1 MRILFDTN
9 AYVAWK
15 TGHEG
20 VARLLRESERV
31 YASSVVVG
39 ELLAGFRLGT
49 RYKQNTRELGELLA
63 DPAVVPVGIDNT
75 TADRYARLVVQLRRK
90 GRPIP
95 TNDIWIA
102 AQALQTGADLVS
114 FDAHFGEVDGVAWV
128 DPS

>member
-1 MRILFDTN
+1 MRILLDTN

-15 TGHEG
+15 KGHEA
-20 VARLLRESERV
+20 VTALVRNSQRV

-39 ELLAGFRLGT
+39 ELLAGFRLGS
-49 RYKQNTRELGELLA
+49 RYKQNARELSEFLA
-63 DPAVVPVGIDNT
+63 DPAVVFVGTDHT

-128 DPS
+128 DP